1 MPDRRNLRSCGHN
14 RNGTGLLNKLAT
26 HFYATC
32 IKFGVVVTDSCLVG
46 AVFNEF
52 LEFNKMATGSWQA
65 PSITLGIAAI
75 GAAIT
80 YVLAFPAPFLT
91 GPAMAVTLAG
101 LAGVKT
107 EEVPPRLR
115 DAVFVILGLTIG
127 QGVTP
132 EVLGAMQ
139 TWPFTLAALA
149 GSLFAI
155 VLLTPSILARFWKM
169 DAATAFL
176 SSSPGHLS
184 YVLGLSEGVKA
195 DLRMV
200 SIVQSIRVLALTLL
214 VPVAV
219 TMSDQVPQAVLEV
232 PAETAPASLLAMMVA
247 AAFAGYVLQRLR
259 LPAAYLI
266 GGMLVSVV
274 AHVTGLVSGVMSYW
288 LAAAAFVALGALI
301 GSRFSGV
308 SWAQLR
314 RAFSAGIFVTMLG
327 VVLAAVFAVIAH
339 WVTGMD
345 LIAVLIAFAP
355 GGLETM
361 AAMSVILGIDPTFVA
376 SHHVAR
382 LLMLTAIV
390 PFFVLRNRRD

>member
-1 MPDRRNLRSCGHN
+1 
-14 RNGTGLLNKLAT
+14 
-26 HFYATC
+26 
-32 IKFGVVVTDSCLVG
+32 
-46 AVFNEF
+46 
-52 LEFNKMATGSWQA
+52 MAMNSWRA
-65 PSITLGIAAI
+65 ALITFGIAAF
-75 GAAIT
+75 GAALT
-80 YVLAFPAPFLT
+80 FALSFPAPFLT
-91 GPAMAVTLAG
+91 GPAIAVTLAG
-101 LAGVKT
+101 LAGIRT
-107 EEVPPRLR
+107 TAPPRRAR
-115 DAVFVILGLTIG
+115 DAVFIILGLTIG

-132 EVLGAMQ
+132 DVLEAMR
-139 TWPFTLAALA
+139 TWPVTLAALA

-155 VLLTPSILARFWKM
+155 IWLTPALLVRFWSM
-169 DAATAFL
+169 DATTAFL

-195 DLRMV
+195 DLRTV

-219 TMSDQVPQAVLEV
+219 TLTGQVPGKALEI
-232 PAETAPASLLAMMVA
+232 PAETAPLPLLAMIVA
-247 AAFAGYVLQRLR
+247 AGTAGYLLERLR

-274 AHVTGLVSGVMSYW
+274 AHVTGLVSGVMNYW
-288 LAAAAFVALGALI
+288 LAAAAFVSLGGLI

-308 SWAQLR
+308 TLMQLR
-314 RAFSAGIFVTMLG
+314 HAFGAGILVTVLG
-327 VVLAAVFAVIAH
+327 VVLAGAFAVIAH
-339 WVTGMD
+339 WITGMD
-345 LIAVLIAFAP
+345 LIAILIAFAP

-390 PFFVLRNRRD
+390 PIFVLRGRRDRL

>member
-1 MPDRRNLRSCGHN
+1 
-14 RNGTGLLNKLAT
+14 
-26 HFYATC
+26 
-32 IKFGVVVTDSCLVG
+32 
-46 AVFNEF
+46 
-52 LEFNKMATGSWQA
+52 MATGSWQS
-65 PSITLGIAAI
+65 PLITFGIAVL
-75 GAAIT
+75 GAGVT
-80 YVLAFPAPFLT
+80 FSLSFPVPFLT

-101 LAGVKT
+101 MAGIKT
-107 EEVPPRLR
+107 EALSPRLR
-115 DAVFVILGLTIG
+115 DVVFVILGLTIG

-132 EVLGAMQ
+132 EVFGAMQ
-139 TWPFTLAALA
+139 TWPVTLAALA

-155 VLLTPSILARFWKM
+155 VFLTPAILVRFWSM

-219 TMSDQVPQAVLEV
+219 TLTGQVPQQALEV
-232 PAETAPASLLAMMVA
+232 PAETALLPLFVMSV
-247 AAFAGYVLQRLR
+247 FAGLAGYLLKRLR

-288 LAAAAFVALGALI
+288 LAAAAFVSLGGLI

-308 SWAQLR
+308 TWPELR
-314 RAFSAGIFVTMLG
+314 RALSAGTLVTVLG
-327 VVLAAVFAVIAH
+327 VLLAGVFAVIAH
-339 WVTGMD
+339 LITGMD
-345 LIAVLIAFAP
+345 LIAILIAFAP

-390 PFFVLRNRRD
+390 PFIVLRGRGDKS

>member
-1 MPDRRNLRSCGHN
+1 MIDDAGIVAGYDGAIASLQ
-14 RNGTGLLNKLAT
+14 TGQEWNWMAT
-26 HFYATC
+26 ETWRGPLITFA
-32 IKFGVVVTDSCLVG
+32 IAALG
-46 AVFNEF
+46 AVLTFA
-52 LEFNKMATGSWQA
+52 LS
-65 PSITLGIAAI
+65 
-75 GAAIT
+75 
-80 YVLAFPAPFLT
+80 FPAPFLT
-91 GPAMAVTLAG
+91 GPAIAVTLAG

-107 EEVPPRLR
+107 AAPPQRAR
-115 DAVFVILGLTIG
+115 DAVFIILGLTIG

-132 EVLGAMQ
+132 EVFEAMR
-139 TWPFTLAALA
+139 TWPVTLAALA
-149 GSLFAI
+149 ASLFAI
-155 VLLTPSILARFWKM
+155 IWITPAILVRFWSM
-169 DAATAFL
+169 DATTAFL

-195 DLRMV
+195 DLRTV

-219 TMSDQVPQAVLEV
+219 TLTGQVPQQALEI
-232 PAETAPASLLAMMVA
+232 PAETAPVPLAVMIVA
-247 AAFAGYVLQRLR
+247 AACAGYLLARFR

-288 LAAAAFVALGALI
+288 LAAVAFVSLGGLI

-308 SWAQLR
+308 TWPQLR
-314 RAFSAGIFVTMLG
+314 RALGAGVLVTVLS
-327 VVLAAVFAVIAH
+327 VALAAVFAVITH
-339 WVTGMD
+339 WITGME
-345 LIAVLIAFAP
+345 LIAILIAFAP

-390 PFFVLRNRRD
+390 PFFVLRGRRN

>member
-1 MPDRRNLRSCGHN
+1 M
-14 RNGTGLLNKLAT
+14 
-26 HFYATC
+26 
-32 IKFGVVVTDSCLVG
+32 V
-46 AVFNEF
+46 
-52 LEFNKMATGSWQA
+52 MGSWQA

-75 GAAIT
+75 GATIT
-80 YVLAFPAPFLT
+80 FALAFPAPFLT

-101 LAGVKT
+101 LAGVRT
-107 EEVPPRLR
+107 EALPLRLR

-139 TWPFTLAALA
+139 AWPITLAALA

-155 VLLTPSILARFWKM
+155 IFLTPSILVRFWSM

-195 DLRMV
+195 DLRTV

-219 TMSDQVPQAVLEV
+219 TMSDQVPQSVLEV
-232 PAETAPASLLAMMVA
+232 PPETAPLPLLAMIL
-247 AAFAGYVLQRLR
+247 FSGLAGYVLQRLR

-314 RAFSAGIFVTMLG
+314 RAFSAGIFVTVLG
-327 VVLAAVFAVIAH
+327 VMLAAVFAFIAH
-339 WVTGMD
+339 WLTGMD

-390 PFFVLRNRRD
+390 PIFVLRGRRD

>member
-1 MPDRRNLRSCGHN
+1 
-14 RNGTGLLNKLAT
+14 
-26 HFYATC
+26 
-32 IKFGVVVTDSCLVG
+32 
-46 AVFNEF
+46 
-52 LEFNKMATGSWQA
+52 MATNSWRA
-65 PSITLGIAAI
+65 PLITFGIAAA
-75 GAAIT
+75 GAGLTFA
-80 YVLAFPAPFLT
+80 LSFPAPFLT
-91 GPAMAVTLAG
+91 GPAIAVTLAG
-101 LAGVKT
+101 LAGIRT
-107 EEVPPRLR
+107 AGPPRRVR

-132 EVLGAMQ
+132 DVFEAILA
-139 TWPFTLAALA
+139 WPVTLAALA

-155 VLLTPSILARFWKM
+155 IWLTPALLVRFWSM
-169 DAATAFL
+169 DATTAFL

-195 DLRMV
+195 DLRTV

-214 VPVAV
+214 VPVMV
-219 TMSDQVPQAVLEV
+219 TVTGQVPQRALEV
-232 PAETAPASLLAMMVA
+232 PTETSPVPLLAMIVA
-247 AAFAGYVLQRLR
+247 AALAGYLLERLW

-274 AHVTGLVSGVMSYW
+274 AHVTGLVGGVMNFW
-288 LAAAAFVALGALI
+288 LAAAAFVSLGGLI

-308 SWAQLR
+308 TWMQLR
-314 RAFSAGIFVTMLG
+314 HAFGAGILVTVLG
-327 VVLAAVFAVIAH
+327 VVLASGFAVLAH
-339 WVTGMD
+339 WITGMD
-345 LIAVLIAFAP
+345 LIAILIAFAP

-390 PFFVLRNRRD
+390 PIFLMRGRRDRG